1 MTPMMPAP
9 NSQGEVTRLLIASRE
24 GDTEAFDR
32 LFGIVYDELRR
43 VAHNRLRHERANHTL
58 DTTALV
64 HETYIKLVGLTR
76 IRYSDRAHFFAIAA
90 QAMRNILVSYVHKKR
105 AEKRGGGRPLESI
118 DDVVIASDDLPLRL
132 LDLDAALSRLEEI
145 DERPSRVVECRFF
158 AALSIEETA
167 EALGVSPATVKR
179 DWMFARA
186 WLNRALDE
194 GSINA

>member
-1 MTPMMPAP
+1 M
-9 NSQGEVTRLLIASRE
+9 LIASQE

-32 LFGIVYDELRR
+32 LFEIVYDELRR
-43 VAHNRLRHERANHTL
+43 VAHNRLRHERVNHTL

-64 HETYIKLVGLTR
+64 HETYLKLVGLTR

-90 QAMRNILVSYVHKKR
+90 QAMRNILVSYVHKKH
-105 AEKRGGGRPLESI
+105 AEKRGGGRPMESI
-118 DDVVIASDDLPLRL
+118 DDVVIASDDLPVRL
-132 LDLDAALSRLEEI
+132 LDLDAALTQLEEI

-179 DWMFARA
+179 DWTFARA

-194 GSINA
+194 GSIDA